1 MPFRAETCGT
11 SSYRFWRTDKRVAKA
26 PNFILATEYYPPDPT
41 TTATYLG
48 GIADAIALDMQSVVL
63 SGTPGSAK
71 PKFGNDTPEV
81 IEIPNWKP
89 PKQAL
94 IKRLIAS
101 SALAMRLFWA
111 IYKRARPGDVVMSV
125 TSPFTLPYTITL
137 AARLRGAKTALLI
150 YDLYPEALL
159 AAGIARQTSLVTRVL
174 RLANGWLFRSL
185 NAIFVIGR
193 DVPPLLLRYPRVRAD
208 NIHFVP
214 NWTLLPIGFLAPDD
228 GGRFRKPYVAPFIV
242 GLCGNLGFT
251 HAPRTVFE
259 AARLLQHEKHIH
271 FVLSGWGVGWNE
283 LKTLQASENLDN
295 VNLLDPVPEEQLAEF
310 LAAADIWVIPYRRN
324 VAGVSIPSRLYNLL
338 AVGRAVIAGTEPNSE
353 AGLAVTEEDIGWVV
367 PPEDPIRLAQ
377 AISEAASD
385 RAATL
390 ERGRKAAVAALK
402 YSEQASTL
410 RYRKIMQ
417 RLLEDND

>member
-1 MPFRAETCGT
+1 M
-11 SSYRFWRTDKRVAKA
+11 AKA

-48 GIADAIALDMQSVVL
+48 VIADAIALDMQSVVL

-81 IEIPNWKP
+81 IEISNWKP

-111 IYKRARPGDVVMSV
+111 IYRRARPGDIVMSV
-125 TSPFTLPYTITL
+125 TSPFTLPYAITL

-159 AAGIARQTSLVTRVL
+159 AAGITRQTSLVTRVL
-174 RLANGWLFRSL
+174 RIANGWLFRSL

-214 NWTLLPIGFLAPDD
+214 NWTLLPIGFRAPDD

-295 VNLLDPVPEEQLAEF
+295 VTLLDPVPEEQLAEF
-310 LAAADIWVIPYRRN
+310 LAAADTWVIPYRRN

-353 AGLAVTEEDIGWVV
+353 AGLAVMEEDIGWVV

-377 AISEAASD
+377 AISEAAAD

-390 ERGRKAAVAALK
+390 ERGRQAAVAALK

-410 RYRKIMQ
+410 RYREIIR
-417 RLLEDND
+417 RLCKDDGAD

>member
-1 MPFRAETCGT
+1 M
-11 SSYRFWRTDKRVAKA
+11 AKA
-26 PNFILATEYYPPDPT
+26 PSFILATEFYPPDPS

-48 GIADAIALDMQSVVL
+48 AIADAIALDMQVVVL
-63 SGTPGSAK
+63 SGTPGSAR
-71 PKFGNDTPEV
+71 PKSGKDTPEV
-81 IEIPNWKP
+81 IEIANWRP

-94 IKRLIAS
+94 VRRLIAS
-101 SALAMRLFWA
+101 SALATRLFWA
-111 IYKRARPGDVVMSV
+111 VYRRATAGDVVMSV
-125 TSPFTLPYTITL
+125 TSPFTLPYAITL
-137 AARLRGAKTALLI
+137 AARLRGARTALLI

-159 AAGIARQTSLVTRVL
+159 AAGMARQTSLVTRAL
-174 RLANGWLFRSL
+174 RIANGWLFRSL

-193 DVPPLLLRYPRVRAD
+193 DVPPLLLRYPHVRAD

-214 NWTLLPIGFLAPDD
+214 NWTLLPIGFRDPDD
-228 GGRFRKPYVAPFIV
+228 GGNVRKPYAAPFTV

-259 AARLLQHEKHIH
+259 AARLLRHEKHIH

-283 LKTLQASENLDN
+283 LKTLQDSDNLDN
-295 VNLLDPVPEEQLAEF
+295 VTLLDPVPEEQLAEF
-310 LAAADIWVIPYRRN
+310 LAAADVWVIPYRRN

-367 PPEDPIRLAQ
+367 PPEDPVSLAQ

-390 ERGRKAAVAALK
+390 ERGRKAAVVALK

-410 RYRKIMQ
+410 RYREIM
-417 RLLEDND
+417 LSLVADND

>member
-1 MPFRAETCGT
+1 M
-11 SSYRFWRTDKRVAKA
+11 AKA
-26 PNFILATEYYPPDPT
+26 PSFILATEYYPPDPT

-48 GIADAIALDMQSVVL
+48 AIAEAIALDMQSVVL
-63 SGTPGSAK
+63 SGTRGSAK
-71 PKFGNDTPEV
+71 QKFGNDTPEV
-81 IEIPNWKP
+81 IEISNWKP

-94 IKRLIAS
+94 AKRLIAS

-111 IYKRARPGDVVMSV
+111 VYRRARPGDVVMSV
-125 TSPFTLPYTITL
+125 TSPFTLPYAITL

-159 AAGIARQTSLVTRVL
+159 AAGMARQTSLTTRAL
-174 RLANGWLFRSL
+174 RFANGWLFRSL

-193 DVPPLLLRYPRVRAD
+193 DVQPLLLKYPRVRAG

-214 NWTLLPIGFLAPDD
+214 NWTLLPIGFRAPDD
-228 GGRFRKPYVAPFIV
+228 GGNFRKPYSAPFIV

-295 VNLLDPVPEEQLAEF
+295 VTLLDPVPEEQLAEF
-310 LAAADIWVIPYRRN
+310 LAAADAWVIPYRRN
-324 VAGVSIPSRLYNLL
+324 IAGVSIPSRLYNLL

-410 RYRKIMQ
+410 RYRHIIQ
-417 RLLEDND
+417 RLLKNND

>member
-1 MPFRAETCGT
+1 
-11 SSYRFWRTDKRVAKA
+11 VAKA
-26 PNFILATEYYPPDPT
+26 PSSILATEYYPPDPT

-48 GIADAIALDMQSVVL
+48 AIADAVALDMRSVVL
-63 SGTPGSAK
+63 SGTPGSAR
-71 PKFGNDTPEV
+71 PKYSKDTPEV
-81 IEIPNWKP
+81 IEITNWKP

-94 IKRLIAS
+94 VKRLIAS

-111 IYKRARPGDVVMSV
+111 VYRRARPGDVVMSV

-137 AARLRGAKTALLI
+137 AAKLRGAKSALLI

-159 AAGIARQTSLVTRVL
+159 AAGIVRQRSLTTRIL

-193 DVPPLLLRYPRVRAD
+193 AVPPLLLNYPRVRAD
-208 NIHFVP
+208 KIHFVP
-214 NWTLLPIGFLAPDD
+214 NWTLLPIGFRAPDD
-228 GGRFRKPYVAPFIV
+228 SRGFRRPYSAPFIV

-259 AARLLQHEKHIH
+259 SARLLQHEKHIH

-283 LKTLQASENLDN
+283 LKTLQAAENLEN
-295 VNLLDPVPEEQLAEF
+295 VTLLDPVPEEQLSEF
-310 LAAADIWVIPYRRN
+310 LAVADTWVIPYRRN

-338 AVGRAVIAGTEPNSE
+338 AVGRAVIVGTEPNSE
-353 AGLAVTEEDIGWVV
+353 AGLAVAEENIGWVV
-367 PPEDPIRLAQ
+367 PPEDPERLAQ

-385 RAATL
+385 RKATL
-390 ERGRKAAVAALK
+390 ERGRRAAVAALN
-402 YSEQASTL
+402 YSEQASTQ
-410 RYRKIMQ
+410 RYRDIVQ
-417 RLLEDND
+417 RLREG

>member
-1 MPFRAETCGT
+1 MARAPT
-11 SSYRFWRTDKRVAKA
+11 
-26 PNFILATEYYPPDPT
+26 FILATGYYPPDPS

-48 GIADAIALDMQSVVL
+48 AIADAIALDVQTIVL
-63 SGTPGSAK
+63 SGTLGSAK
-71 PKFGNDTPEV
+71 PKSGKDTPKV
-81 IEIPNWKP
+81 IEITNSRP

-94 IKRLIAS
+94 VRRLIAS
-101 SALAMRLFWA
+101 AVLATRLFWA
-111 IYKRARPGDVVMSV
+111 VYRRARPGDVVMSA
-125 TSPFTLPYTITL
+125 TSPFTLPYAITL

-159 AAGIARQTSLVTRVL
+159 AAGMTRQTSLVTRLL
-174 RLANGWLFRSL
+174 RIANGWLFRSL

-214 NWTLLPIGFLAPDD
+214 NWTLLPIGFREPDD
-228 GGRFRKPYVAPFIV
+228 GGNFRKPCSASFIV

-283 LKTLQASENLDN
+283 LKTLQALENLGN
-295 VNLLDPVPEEQLAEF
+295 VALLDPVPEEQLAEF
-310 LAAADIWVIPYRRN
+310 LAMADAWVIPYRRN

-338 AVGRAVIAGTEPNSE
+338 AVGRAVIVGTEPNSE
-353 AGLAVTEEDIGWVV
+353 AGLAVAEEDIGWIV
-367 PPEDPIRLAQ
+367 PPEDPSSLAQ

-390 ERGRKAAVAALK
+390 GRGRQAAVAALK
-402 YSEQASTL
+402 YSQQASTL
-410 RYRKIMQ
+410 RYREIVQ
-417 RLLEDND
+417 RLLENND

>member
-1 MPFRAETCGT
+1 MARAPT
-11 SSYRFWRTDKRVAKA
+11 
-26 PNFILATEYYPPDPT
+26 FILATEFYPPDPS

-48 GIADAIALDMQSVVL
+48 AIAGAIALDMRTVVL
-63 SGTPGSAK
+63 SGTLGSAK
-71 PKFGNDTPEV
+71 PKSGNDTPKV
-81 IEIPNWKP
+81 IEITNWRP

-94 IKRLIAS
+94 VRRLIAS
-101 SALAMRLFWA
+101 AVLAIRLFWA
-111 IYKRARPGDVVMSV
+111 VYRRARPGDVVMSV
-125 TSPFTLPYTITL
+125 TSPFTLPYAITL

-159 AAGIARQTSLVTRVL
+159 AAGMTRQTSLVTRLL
-174 RLANGWLFRSL
+174 RIANGRLFRSL

-208 NIHFVP
+208 SIHFVP
-214 NWTLLPIGFLAPDD
+214 NWTLLPIGFREPDD
-228 GGRFRKPYVAPFIV
+228 GGNFRKPCSASFIV

-283 LKTLQASENLDN
+283 LKTLQASENLGN
-295 VNLLDPVPEEQLAEF
+295 VALLDPVPEEQLAEF
-310 LAAADIWVIPYRRN
+310 LAMADAWVIPYRRN

-338 AVGRAVIAGTEPNSE
+338 AVGRAVIVGTEPNSE
-353 AGLAVTEEDIGWVV
+353 AGLAVAEEDIGWVV
-367 PPEDPIRLAQ
+367 PPEDPGSLAQ
-377 AISEAASD
+377 AICEAASD

-390 ERGRKAAVAALK
+390 GRGRQAAVAALK
-402 YSEQASTL
+402 YSQQASTQ
-410 RYRKIMQ
+410 RYREIVQ
-417 RLLEDND
+417 RLLENND

>member
-1 MPFRAETCGT
+1 M
-11 SSYRFWRTDKRVAKA
+11 AKG
-26 PNFILATEYYPPDPT
+26 PSFILATEFYPPDPS
-41 TTATYLG
+41 TTAIYLG
-48 GIADAIALDMQSVVL
+48 AIADAIALDMRTVVL
-63 SGTPGSAK
+63 SGTPGSTK
-71 PKFGNDTPEV
+71 PKSGKDTPEV
-81 IEIPNWKP
+81 IEIANWRP

-94 IKRLIAS
+94 VRRFIAS
-101 SALAMRLFWA
+101 CVLAIRLFWA
-111 IYKRARPGDVVMSV
+111 VYRRATAGDVVMSV
-125 TSPFTLPYTITL
+125 TSPFTLPYAITL

-159 AAGIARQTSLVTRVL
+159 AAGMARQTSFITRAL
-174 RLANGWLFRSL
+174 RIANGWLFSSL

-214 NWTLLPIGFLAPDD
+214 NWTLLPIGFRHPDHGSD
-228 GGRFRKPYVAPFIV
+228 FRKPYSAPFIV

-251 HAPRTVFE
+251 HAPRTVFD
-259 AARLLQHEKHIH
+259 AARHLQHKKHVH

-283 LKTLQASENLDN
+283 LKALQASDNLAN
-295 VNLLDPVPEEQLAEF
+295 VTLLDPVPEEQLAEF
-310 LAAADIWVIPYRRN
+310 LAAADAWIIPYRRN

-338 AVGRAVIAGTEPNSE
+338 AVGRAVIVGTEPNSE

-367 PPEDPIRLAQ
+367 PPEDPIKLAQ

-390 ERGRKAAVAALK
+390 ERGRKAAVAALN

-410 RYRKIMQ
+410 RYREIMK
-417 RLLEDND
+417 RLLEDRV

>member
-1 MPFRAETCGT
+1 MG
-11 SSYRFWRTDKRVAKA
+11 KA
-26 PNFILATEYYPPDPT
+26 PSFILATEYYPPDPS

-48 GIADAIALDMQSVVL
+48 VIADAIALDMPSVVL
-63 SGTPGSAK
+63 SGTYGSAK
-71 PKFGNDTPEV
+71 PKCGRDMPEV
-81 IEIPNWKP
+81 VEIANWRP
-89 PKQAL
+89 PKRAL
-94 IKRLIAS
+94 VRRFIAS

-111 IYKRARPGDVVMSV
+111 VYKRARPGDVVMSV
-125 TSPFTLPYTITL
+125 TSPFTLPYSITL

-159 AAGIARQTSLVTRVL
+159 AAGIASQTSLITRVL

-193 DVPPLLLRYPRVRAD
+193 DVPPLLMRYPRVRAD

-214 NWTLLPIGFLAPDD
+214 NWTLLPIGFRAPDD
-228 GGRFRKPYVAPFIV
+228 GGSFRNPYSAPFIV

-271 FVLSGWGVGWNE
+271 FVLSGWGVGWYE

-295 VNLLDPVPEEQLAEF
+295 VTLLDPVPEEQLAEF
-310 LAAADIWVIPYRRN
+310 LAMADAWVIPYRRD

-338 AVGRAVIAGTEPNSE
+338 AVGRAVIVGTEPNSE
-353 AGLAVTEEDIGWVV
+353 AGLAVAEEDIGWVV
-367 PPEDPIRLAQ
+367 PPEDSIGLAQ

-390 ERGRKAAVAALK
+390 ERGRKAAIAALK
-402 YSEQASTL
+402 YSEQASTQ
-410 RYRKIMQ
+410 RYREIMQ
-417 RLLEDND
+417 RLLENNA